1 MRYQA
6 ELVGGQTEIA
16 YFEIMDTAAKPPRIV
31 ATCAGRPDA
40 ALITGAL
47 NGATVALLAE
57 AAQ

>member
-6 ELVGGQTEIA
+6 ELVGGQTELA

-31 ATCAGRPDA
+31 ARCVGRPDA
-40 ALITGAL
+40 DLTTGAL
-47 NGATVALLAE
+47 NGVAVALLAE